1 MLPVNSGCRLN
12 TVRGKGKGKRGKGKG
27 FKYIRPL
34 AQECKKHCCG
44 QRDASLL
51 GKGKIPNMHPLS
63 RLLLE
68 VYPLPLNFFPDH
80 KGSVSIIL

>member
-1 MLPVNSGCRLN
+1 
-12 TVRGKGKGKRGKGKG
+12 KGKG
-27 FKYIRPL
+27 FKYIRPLAQECKKHL